1 MLFKHLR
8 VYRDIF
14 GENAAKIVEISVR
27 DRRDI
32 FTLGPLLAPI
42 SLNIW
47 AIVPD
52 SSFTYHGLF
61 SEREKQGLNHSRT
74 SRAPSLCYMLS
85 KVVRAIFAYTF
96 MTEKGLG
103 GNLQ

>member
-1 MLFKHLR
+1 MYLLFKHLR

-42 SLNIW
+42 SLNILLN
-47 AIVPD
+47 D
-52 SSFTYHGLF
+52 LYSSFIYHGI
-61 SEREKQGLNHSRT
+61 SYKREKQGLNHPRT

-85 KVVRAIFAYTF
+85 KVVRAIFAYKFLT
-96 MTEKGLG
+96 KKV
-103 GNLQ
+103 

>member
-1 MLFKHLR
+1 MYLLFKHLR

-47 AIVPD
+47 LNVLY
-52 SSFTYHGLF
+52 SSFTYHGI
-61 SEREKQGLNHSRT
+61 SYKREKQGLNHPRT

-85 KVVRAIFAYTF
+85 KVVRAIFAYKF
-96 MTEKGLG
+96 LTEKV
-103 GNLQ
+103 